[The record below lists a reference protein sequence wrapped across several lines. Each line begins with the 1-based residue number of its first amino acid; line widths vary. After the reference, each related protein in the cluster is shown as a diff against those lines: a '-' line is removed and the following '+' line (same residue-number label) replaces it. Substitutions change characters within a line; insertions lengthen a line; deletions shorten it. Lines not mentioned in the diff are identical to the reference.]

1 MGHSDEQG
9 RVVITGKTFK
19 NERLTY
25 RLELVADEAIA
36 ANDEIFVRET
46 GLSIRELRVLRLI
59 DDMPGT
65 TFAEIAKSTGLE
77 RSLTSRIIQ
86 TLLKAGHI
94 AREASTAD
102 ARVFLLST
110 TGTGKEIREKSR
122 HLSDRLEVILQDP
135 LTEQERAALNHALER
150 LGKWITSDQ
159 YHAKLNDI

>member
-1 MGHSDEQG
+1 MAANQA
-9 RVVITGKTFK
+9 FK

-25 RLELVADEAIA
+25 RLEFVAEKAIA

-46 GLSIRELRVLRLI
+46 GCKIRELRVLRLI

-94 AREASTAD
+94 KREASTAD
-102 ARVFLLST
+102 ARVFLLQT
-110 TGTGKEIREKSR
+110 TRKGKNVRKKAR
-122 HLSDRLEVILQDP
+122 QLSDLLEVILHKD
-135 LTEQERAALNHALER
+135 LTEQELNMLNRALER
-150 LGKWITSDQ
+150 LGRWITSEE
-159 YHAKLNDI
+159 YHAILEDI